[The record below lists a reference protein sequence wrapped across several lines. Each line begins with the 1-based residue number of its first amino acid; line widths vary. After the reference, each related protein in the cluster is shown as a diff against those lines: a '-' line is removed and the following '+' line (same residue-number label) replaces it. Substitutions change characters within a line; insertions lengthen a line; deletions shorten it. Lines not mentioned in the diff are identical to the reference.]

1 MAKEIKVT
9 KNPDYTPE
17 IKKRREP
24 FTVKLSEEE
33 YKEVRT
39 IMKNEG
45 IRDFSKTIRFLINDY
60 YGRIIA
66 PEVDNGTD

>member
-9 KNPDYTPE
+9 KNPDYQ
-17 IKKRREP
+17 IQKRREP

-33 YKEVRT
+33 YEQVRT

-45 IRDFSKTIRFLINDY
+45 IRDFSKTIRFLITDY
-60 YGRIIA
+60 YGRITA
-66 PEVDNGTD
+66 PEVDDGTN